1 MTRERHG
8 KRLFDAWGATLA
20 PALDAEA
27 GRARFLEHL
36 SGGGR
41 VRAPRGR
48 RALLAIAAA
57 MALAGLLG
65 IALVRWQTAELTF
78 TTSMGEM
85 HPGAW
90 LGSDDAKELPV
101 TFSEGSEV
109 RMAPGSRG
117 RVEELRRGGASFLLE
132 RGSVHARIVHRPG
145 ASWRFVAGPFEVHV
159 TGTVLGIDW
168 EPARE
173 RFAVHVD
180 EGSVVVSGPT
190 VATPQVVRTGEQCTV
205 DLAARTLSIAP
216 YVEGGAPSGEPAVDA
231 APLPSASGPTS
242 PAPRSPGMSAPQGS
256 WTRLEG
262 KGDYEGAYA
271 TATAGGMPALLRS
284 SSADELLRFAQ
295 VARLSGHAESQRAAL
310 LSCRRRFA
318 GSDSAALAA
327 YELARASAPAEAC
340 DWLERYLAEAP
351 RGPLAREALGRLVE
365 ARASAGDDRG
375 ARDAASRYLVRY
387 PDGPQAA
394 MARGVLAGARE

>member
-1 MTRERHG
+1 MTPERRG
-8 KRLFDAWGATLA
+8 ERLFHAWGASMA
-20 PALDAEA
+20 PALDEEA

-36 SGGGR
+36 SGGGQ

-48 RALLAIAAA
+48 RTLLAIAAA
-57 MALAGLLG
+57 MALASLVGV
-65 IALVRWQTAELTF
+65 AAVRWQPAALTF
-78 TTSMGEM
+78 TTSTGEGS
-85 HPGAW
+85 PGAW
-90 LGSDDAKELPV
+90 LGTDDGKELPV

-132 RGSVHARIVHRPG
+132 RGSVHARIVHRPS
-145 ASWRFVAGPFEVHV
+145 ASWRFVAGPFEVRV
-159 TGTVLGIDW
+159 TGTVLGVDW
-168 EPARE
+168 EPAHE

-190 VATPQVVRTGEQCTV
+190 VATPQIVRAGEQCTV
-205 DLAARTLSIAP
+205 DLAARTLGIAP
-216 YVEGGAPSGEPAVDA
+216 YVEGGAPSGEPSVLA
-231 APLPSASGPTS
+231 APLPSTSAATSLVPRLPGAST
-242 PAPRSPGMSAPQGS
+242 PQGG
-256 WTRLEG
+256 WTKLES

-271 TATAGGMPALLRS
+271 AATAAGMPALLRS

-375 ARDAASRYLVRY
+375 ARDAASRYLARY

-394 MARGVLAGARE
+394 MARSVLAGAKE